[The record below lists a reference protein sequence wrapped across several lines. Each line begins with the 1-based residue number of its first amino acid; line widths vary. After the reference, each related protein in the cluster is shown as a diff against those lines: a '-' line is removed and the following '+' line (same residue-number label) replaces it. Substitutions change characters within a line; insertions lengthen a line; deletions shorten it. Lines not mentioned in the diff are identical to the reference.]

1 MAMTYLSKLP
11 KDIQDLVIR
20 LPFRVGLYISE
31 SDQSGGD
38 ESSEA
43 ERKALENI
51 VTFYVEDTVKSEF
64 AHEIMLNTLNR
75 KAEWGTWGD
84 NIADVPAQCENVFY
98 EMKDIIEPKEILA
111 LKQNLLEVG
120 IAVAQAYCE
129 YNESAGTLDKL
140 ELYISLFFKR
150 LQSSFSGSQEDTPS
164 RDYNLNI
171 SGAERQA
178 ILSLAKT
185 LDIQVKV

>member
-1 MAMTYLSKLP
+1 MTYLSKLP
-11 KDIQDLVIR
+11 EDIQDIVIR

-38 ESSEA
+38 ESSDA

-64 AHEIMLNTLNR
+64 AHEVMLHTLNR
-75 KAEWGTWGD
+75 KAEWGTWSE
-84 NIADVPAQCENVFY
+84 NIADVPTQCENVIY
-98 EMKDIIEPKEILA
+98 TMKGLIDPKEILA
-111 LKQNLLEVG
+111 FKQNLLEVG

-129 YNESAGTLDKL
+129 YDENAGALNKL
-140 ELYISLFFKR
+140 ELYISLFLRR
-150 LQSSFSGSQEDTPS
+150 LQLSFSGGGDDLPS
-164 RDYNLNI
+164 RDYMLNI

-178 ILSLAKT
+178 IILLAKT
-185 LDIQVKV
+185 LDVQVKV

>member
-1 MAMTYLSKLP
+1 MTYLSKLP
-11 KDIQDLVIR
+11 EDIQDIVIR

-31 SDQSGGD
+31 SDQAGGD

-64 AHEIMLNTLNR
+64 AHEVMLQTLNR
-75 KAEWGTWGD
+75 KAEWASWSD
-84 NIADVPAQCENVFY
+84 NISNVPTQCENVVY
-98 EMKDIIEPKEILA
+98 AMKGLIDPKEILA
-111 LKQNLLEVG
+111 YKQNLLEVG

-129 YNESAGTLDKL
+129 YDEGAGALNKL
-140 ELYISLFFKR
+140 EFYISLFFRR
-150 LQSSFSGSQEDTPS
+150 LQLSFSGGGEDMPS
-164 RDYNLNI
+164 RDYMLNI
-171 SGAERQA
+171 SGSERQA

-185 LDIQVKV
+185 LDVSVRI